1 MIEKGLIK
9 NPKPLPPIN
18 PDEVPYKLPEGWE
31 WCRLGELG
39 DFGSGA
45 TPTRDNPDY
54 YGGEITW
61 FKSGELTSDYISTS
75 QECITEKALKKFSLR
90 LNVPGDILIAMYG
103 ATIGKSAITT
113 VHATTNQAVCG
124 CTPFKGLQNTFLL
137 LFYRAWLP
145 RFIAQGSGGAQP
157 NISKDKIIRTVFP
170 LPPLAEQQRIV
181 KRVNEL
187 MKLVD
192 KLEEKQTTKRTLRIS
207 VGKVALR
214 DLTEADS
221 PIAFQHAWERL
232 EGNFEALFSRDREN
246 IKALRRTVLSLAVR
260 GKLVS
265 QNPNDEPASEL
276 LKKIATE
283 KKRMVKE
290 GLIKKSKPLP
300 PINPDEVPYK
310 LPEGWEWCRL
320 GRISQQIK
328 YGFTASADETISAP
342 KFLRITDIQNGK
354 VHWSA
359 VPGCKIRES
368 ELLKYICSEGDIL
381 IARTGGTIGKSYL
394 FPAVDFQCVFA
405 SYLIRVIP
413 FIKDLSR
420 YLIRFLESPPYW
432 VQLYGSSMGTGQ
444 PNVNGTAL
452 SNLHIPLP
460 PLAEQLRIME
470 RVDSLMEIIDQLE
483 RGIEQGKRVAEQ
495 YAGAV
500 VGGIS

>member
-1 MIEKGLIK
+1 VNSILPDFETIANSTNGPQKMRELILSLAVRGKLVPQNPDDEPASVLLKKIAAEKERMIEKGLIK

-207 VGKVALR
+207 VGRQWLR
-214 DLTEADS
+214 C
-221 PIAFQHAWERL
+221 
-232 EGNFEALFSRDREN
+232 
-246 IKALRRTVLSLAVR
+246 R
-260 GKLVS
+260 GWFRWRC
-265 QNPNDEPASEL
+265 AY
-276 LKKIATE
+276 
-283 KKRMVKE
+283 R
-290 GLIKKSKPLP
+290 
-300 PINPDEVPYK
+300 
-310 LPEGWEWCRL
+310 
-320 GRISQQIK
+320 
-328 YGFTASADETISAP
+328 
-342 KFLRITDIQNGK
+342 
-354 VHWSA
+354 
-359 VPGCKIRES
+359 
-368 ELLKYICSEGDIL
+368 
-381 IARTGGTIGKSYL
+381 
-394 FPAVDFQCVFA
+394 
-405 SYLIRVIP
+405 
-413 FIKDLSR
+413 
-420 YLIRFLESPPYW
+420 
-432 VQLYGSSMGTGQ
+432 
-444 PNVNGTAL
+444 
-452 SNLHIPLP
+452 
-460 PLAEQLRIME
+460 
-470 RVDSLMEIIDQLE
+470 
-483 RGIEQGKRVAEQ
+483 
-495 YAGAV
+495 
-500 VGGIS
+500 